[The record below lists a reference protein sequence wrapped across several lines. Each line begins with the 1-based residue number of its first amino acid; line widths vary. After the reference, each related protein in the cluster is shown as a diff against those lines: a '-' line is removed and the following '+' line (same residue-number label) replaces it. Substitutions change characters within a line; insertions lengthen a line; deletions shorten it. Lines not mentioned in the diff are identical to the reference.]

1 MPPLIVAGRGEA
13 REELELGGARGR
25 MDEDGYR
32 RRRFFVESAR
42 GEANA
47 RLTRRAG
54 ESEVARFC
62 LPFPTLEACRD
73 VI

>member
-1 MPPLIVAGRGEA
+1 
-13 REELELGGARGR
+13 
-25 MDEDGYR
+25 MDEDGYW

>member
-42 GEANA
+42 GEAERA
-47 RLTRRAG
+47 AHMTRGRIRSRLDSLLFRR
-54 ESEVARFC
+54 
-62 LPFPTLEACRD
+62 LEACRD